1 MIGTKIYKPLQEN
14 TTQEFAKVIQKSET
28 GETKTIQVPSGVKPN
43 DAPNTL
49 NKYAE
54 VAEWC
59 NKNNAMIVDQ
69 GDYYEAVPV
78 PEPTVQELAS
88 RVRSQRDTKLSDTDY
103 LIIPDYPISP
113 EDLEAVKAYRQA
125 LRDIPEQ
132 SGFPKN
138 VQWPVEPQ
146 FLSAKKKKKNEG
158 SIGLAKVGL

>member
-1 MIGTKIYKPLQEN
+1 MLGTKIYKPISTDN
-14 TTQEFAKVIQKSET
+14 SE
-28 GETKTIQVPSGVKPN
+28 
-43 DAPNTL
+43 
-49 NKYAE
+49 KYTELAS
-54 VAEWC
+54 WC

-88 RVRSQRDTKLSDTDY
+88 MIRSQRDAKLSATDY
-103 LIIPDYPISP
+103 LVVPDYPISP
-113 EDLEAVKAYRQA
+113 EDLEAVKVYRQA

-132 SGFPKN
+132 PGFPKN

-146 FLSAKKKKKNEG
+146 FLSAKKEKNEG

>member
-1 MIGTKIYKPLQEN
+1 MLGTKIYKPISPDN
-14 TTQEFAKVIQKSET
+14 SE
-28 GETKTIQVPSGVKPN
+28 
-43 DAPNTL
+43 
-49 NKYAE
+49 KYTELAS
-54 VAEWC
+54 WC
-59 NKNNAMIVDQ
+59 NKNNSMIVDQ

-88 RVRSQRDTKLSDTDY
+88 MVRSQRDAKLSDTDY
-103 LIIPDYPISP
+103 LVVPDYPISP
-113 EDLEAVKAYRQA
+113 EDLEAVKVYRQA

-146 FLSAKKKKKNEG
+146 FLSSKKNEG

>member
-1 MIGTKIYKPLQEN
+1 MLHTKINKPLEEDFLVIGEDKIENRAEN
-14 TTQEFAKVIQKSET
+14 TFSKY
-28 GETKTIQVPSGVKPN
+28 TKLAS
-43 DAPNTL
+43 
-49 NKYAE
+49 
-54 VAEWC
+54 WC
-59 NKNNAMIVDQ
+59 NKNSAMIVDQ

-88 RVRSQRDTKLSDTDY
+88 MVRSQRDAKLSATDY
-103 LIIPDYPISP
+103 LVVPDYPISP
-113 EDLEAVKAYRQA
+113 EDLEAVKVYRQA

-146 FLSAKKKKKNEG
+146 FLSAKKKNEG

>member
-1 MIGTKIYKPLQEN
+1 MLHTKIYKPLELN
-14 TTQEFAKVIQKSET
+14 TLYKD
-28 GETKTIQVPSGVKPN
+28 GVTTPN

-49 NKYAE
+49 KKYSELAS
-54 VAEWC
+54 WC

-69 GDYYEAVPV
+69 GDYYEAIPV

-88 RVRSQRDTKLSDTDY
+88 MIRSQRDAKLSATDY
-103 LIIPDYPISP
+103 LVVPDYPISP
-113 EDLEAVKAYRQA
+113 EDLEAVKVYRQA

-146 FLSAKKKKKNEG
+146 FLSSKGKS

>member
-1 MIGTKIYKPLQEN
+1 MLGKKIYKPLQEN
-14 TTQEFAKVIQKSET
+14 TVQVFSDVTRVSDT
-28 GETKTIQVPSGVKPN
+28 GEQYTIQVPSVTKPN

-54 VAEWC
+54 LAEWC

-78 PEPTVQELAS
+78 PEPTEQELAS
-88 RVRSQRDTKLSDTDY
+88 MVRSQRDAKLSATDY
-103 LIIPDYPISP
+103 LIVPDYPISP
-113 EDLEAVKAYRQA
+113 EDLEAVKVYRQA

-146 FLSAKKKKKNEG
+146 FLSAKKEG

>member
-1 MIGTKIYKPLQEN
+1 MLNTKIYKPVESN
-14 TTQEFAKVIQKSET
+14 E
-28 GETKTIQVPSGVKPN
+28 QVTEYSK
-43 DAPNTL
+43 L
-49 NKYAE
+49 
-54 VAEWC
+54 AEWC

-88 RVRSQRDTKLSDTDY
+88 SVRSQRNAKLSATDY
-103 LIIPDYPISP
+103 LIVPDYPISP
-113 EDLEAVKAYRQA
+113 EDLEAVKVYRQA

-146 FLSAKKKKKNEG
+146 FLSAKKNEG
-158 SIGLAKVGL
+158 SIGLAKVGI

>member
-1 MIGTKIYKPLQEN
+1 MISTKIYKPVETEESLKEY
-14 TTQEFAKVIQKSET
+14 SELA
-28 GETKTIQVPSGVKPN
+28 S
-43 DAPNTL
+43 
-49 NKYAE
+49 
-54 VAEWC
+54 WC

-69 GDYYEAVPV
+69 CDYYEAVPI

-88 RVRSQRDTKLSDTDY
+88 SVRSQRDTKLSATDY
-103 LIIPDYPISP
+103 LVVPDYPISP
-113 EDLEAVKAYRQA
+113 EDLEAVKVYRQA

-146 FLSAKKKKKNEG
+146 FLSAKKKNEG

>member
-1 MIGTKIYKPLQEN
+1 MISTKIYKPVETEESLKEY
-14 TTQEFAKVIQKSET
+14 SELA
-28 GETKTIQVPSGVKPN
+28 S
-43 DAPNTL
+43 
-49 NKYAE
+49 
-54 VAEWC
+54 WC

-69 GDYYEAVPV
+69 GDYYEAVPI

-88 RVRSQRDTKLSDTDY
+88 SVRSQRDTKLSATDY
-103 LIIPDYPISP
+103 LVVPDYPISP
-113 EDLEAVKAYRQA
+113 EDLEAVKVYRQA

-146 FLSAKKKKKNEG
+146 FLSAKKKNEG

>member
-1 MIGTKIYKPLQEN
+1 MISTKIYKPVETEESLKEY
-14 TTQEFAKVIQKSET
+14 SELA
-28 GETKTIQVPSGVKPN
+28 S
-43 DAPNTL
+43 
-49 NKYAE
+49 
-54 VAEWC
+54 WC

-69 GDYYEAVPV
+69 CDYYEAVPI

-88 RVRSQRDTKLSDTDY
+88 SVRSQRDTKLSATDY
-103 LIIPDYPISP
+103 LVVPDYPISP
-113 EDLEAVKAYRQA
+113 EDLEAVKVYRQA

-146 FLSAKKKKKNEG
+146 FLSAKKKKNEG

>member
-1 MIGTKIYKPLQEN
+1 MISTKIYKPVESKESLKEYSVL
-14 TTQEFAKVIQKSET
+14 A
-28 GETKTIQVPSGVKPN
+28 
-43 DAPNTL
+43 D
-49 NKYAE
+49 
-54 VAEWC
+54 WC

-78 PEPTVQELAS
+78 PEPTEQELAS
-88 RVRSQRDTKLSDTDY
+88 MVRSQRDAKLSDTDY
-103 LIIPDYPISP
+103 LVVPDYPISP

-125 LRDIPEQ
+125 LRDITEQ

-146 FLSAKKKKKNEG
+146 FLSAKKKKNEG

>member
-1 MIGTKIYKPLQEN
+1 MLGKKIYKPLEDPYIYN
-14 TTQEFAKVIQKSET
+14 EY
-28 GETKTIQVPSGVKPN
+28 GVKTENPSESSS
-43 DAPNTL
+43 D
-49 NKYAE
+49 KYSELAD
-54 VAEWC
+54 WC
-59 NKNNAMIVDQ
+59 NKNNAMIVDK

-88 RVRSQRDTKLSDTDY
+88 MVRYQRDAKLSATDY
-103 LIIPDYPISP
+103 LVASDYPISP

-146 FLSAKKKKKNEG
+146 FLSAKKKNEE
-158 SIGLAKVGL
+158 

>member
-1 MIGTKIYKPLQEN
+1 MIGKKIYKPLQEN
-14 TTQEFAKVIQKSET
+14 TVQVFSDVTQVSDT
-28 GETKTIQVPSGVKPN
+28 GKKYTVQVPSGTKPN

-49 NKYAE
+49 NKYSELAD
-54 VAEWC
+54 WC

-88 RVRSQRDTKLSDTDY
+88 MIRSQRDVKLSATDY
-103 LIIPDYPISP
+103 LVVPDYPISP

-146 FLSAKKKKKNEG
+146 FLSAKKNEG

>member
-1 MIGTKIYKPLQEN
+1 MISTKIYKPVETEESLKEY
-14 TTQEFAKVIQKSET
+14 SELA
-28 GETKTIQVPSGVKPN
+28 S
-43 DAPNTL
+43 
-49 NKYAE
+49 
-54 VAEWC
+54 WC

-69 GDYYEAVPV
+69 GDYYEAVPI

-88 RVRSQRDTKLSDTDY
+88 SVRSQRDAKLSATDY
-103 LIIPDYPISP
+103 LVVPDYPISP

-146 FLSAKKKKKNEG
+146 FLSAKKKDEG

>member
-1 MIGTKIYKPLQEN
+1 MLNTKIYKPLE
-14 TTQEFAKVIQKSET
+14 EDYILEEYGSR
-28 GETKTIQVPSGVKPN
+28 SPN
-43 DAPNTL
+43 NSPNTFS
-49 NKYAE
+49 KYSELAQ
-54 VAEWC
+54 WC
-59 NKNNAMIVDQ
+59 NSNNAMIVDR

-88 RVRSQRDTKLSDTDY
+88 SVRSKRDAKLSATDY
-103 LIIPDYPISP
+103 LVVPDYPISP

-146 FLSAKKKKKNEG
+146 FLSAKQKKNEG

>member
-1 MIGTKIYKPLQEN
+1 MVIGTKIYKPVE
-14 TTQEFAKVIQKSET
+14 SE
-28 GETKTIQVPSGVKPN
+28 ESLKEYSEL
-43 DAPNTL
+43 AS
-49 NKYAE
+49 
-54 VAEWC
+54 WC

-78 PEPTVQELAS
+78 PEPTAQELAS
-88 RVRSQRDTKLSDTDY
+88 MVRSQRDAKLSATDY
-103 LIIPDYPISP
+103 LVVPDYPISP
-113 EDLEAVKAYRQA
+113 EDLEAVKTYRQA

-146 FLSAKKKKKNEG
+146 FLSAKQKNEG

>member
-1 MIGTKIYKPLQEN
+1 MIGVKVYKPVE
-14 TTQEFAKVIQKSET
+14 SEA
-28 GETKTIQVPSGVKPN
+28 TITAYSE
-43 DAPNTL
+43 L
-49 NKYAE
+49 
-54 VAEWC
+54 AEWC
-59 NKNNAMIVDQ
+59 NKHNAMIVDQ

-88 RVRSQRDTKLSDTDY
+88 SVRSQRDAKLSATDY
-103 LIIPDYPISP
+103 LVVPDYPISP
-113 EDLEAVKAYRQA
+113 EDLEAVKVYRQA

-146 FLSAKKKKKNEG
+146 FLSTKQKKNEG

>member
-1 MIGTKIYKPLQEN
+1 MLGKKIYKPLEDPYIYN
-14 TTQEFAKVIQKSET
+14 EY
-28 GETKTIQVPSGVKPN
+28 GVKTKN
-43 DAPNTL
+43 LSESSSD
-49 NKYAE
+49 KYSELAD
-54 VAEWC
+54 WC

-88 RVRSQRDTKLSDTDY
+88 MVRSQRDAKLSATDY
-103 LIIPDYPISP
+103 LVIPDYPISP
-113 EDLEAVKAYRQA
+113 EDLEAVKVYRQA

-146 FLSAKKKKKNEG
+146 FLSAKKKNEG

>member
-1 MIGTKIYKPLQEN
+1 MLNTKIYKP
-14 TTQEFAKVIQKSET
+14 VITNE
-28 GETKTIQVPSGVKPN
+28 QVVEYSK
-43 DAPNTL
+43 L
-49 NKYAE
+49 
-54 VAEWC
+54 AEWC

-78 PEPTVQELAS
+78 PEPTEQELAS
-88 RVRSQRDTKLSDTDY
+88 RVRSQREAKLSATDY
-103 LIIPDYPISP
+103 LIVPDYPISP
-113 EDLEAVKAYRQA
+113 EDLEAVKVYRQA

-146 FLSAKKKKKNEG
+146 FLSAKKDEG